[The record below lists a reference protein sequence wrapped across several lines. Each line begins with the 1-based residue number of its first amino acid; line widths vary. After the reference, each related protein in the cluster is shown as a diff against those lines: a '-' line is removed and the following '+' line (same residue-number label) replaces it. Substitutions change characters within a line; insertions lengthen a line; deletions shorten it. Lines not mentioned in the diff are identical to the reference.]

1 MGFLLLF
8 AGICY
13 SGLSAAK
20 AMMPSYADQ
29 VAAAEMILSLPMA
42 LAEILLAI
50 WLIVKGGKGSSE

>member
-1 MGFLLLF
+1 
-8 AGICY
+8 
-13 SGLSAAK
+13 
-20 AMMPSYADQ
+20 MMPSYADQ